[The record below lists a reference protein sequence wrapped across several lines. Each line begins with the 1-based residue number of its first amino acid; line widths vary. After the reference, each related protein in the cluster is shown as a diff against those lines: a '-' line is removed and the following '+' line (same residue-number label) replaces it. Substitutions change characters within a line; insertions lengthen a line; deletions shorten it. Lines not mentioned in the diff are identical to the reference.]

1 MKDHLAII
9 NNQEGSKHSTRLVT
23 QAVVLIL
30 YKREVLFRFRRT
42 TINRRHQKD
51 LKEDTLSSKDLEGLR
66 GGKGEKHQKDR
77 QIDRQANG
85 RK

>member
-23 QAVVLIL
+23 QAVLIL

-66 GGKGEKHQKDR
+66 GGKKV
-77 QIDRQANG
+77 
-85 RK
+85 

>member
-1 MKDHLAII
+1 MKDHLAIT

-66 GGKGEKHQKDR
+66 GGKKV
-77 QIDRQANG
+77 
-85 RK
+85 